1 MNIKQALNQ
10 LAEGQSL
17 SRDEMRAVMTEVMT
31 GAATPAQIGALL
43 MALRIRGETIDEIVG
58 AAEVM
63 RGLVT
68 RVQVP
73 QEHLVDLVGTG
84 GTVRICST
92 CRPRQALLSPLRV
105 VEWPSMAIALYQAP
119 AALPM
124 CWRFWGC
131 PLIFPRPTLP
141 RA

>member
-63 RGLVT
+63 R
-68 RVQVP
+68 
-73 QEHLVDLVGTG
+73 
-84 GTVRICST
+84 
-92 CRPRQALLSPLRV
+92 LS
-105 VEWPSMAIALYQAP
+105 
-119 AALPM
+119 
-124 CWRFWGC
+124 
-131 PLIFPRPTLP
+131 LIHI
-141 RA
+141 

>member
-17 SRDEMRAVMTEVMT
+17 LRDEMRAVMTEVMT

-84 GTVRICST
+84 RGRREFVQRVDRGKLC
-92 CRPRQALLSPLRV
+92 CRRCGWSGGQAWQSLCIKLQRLFRCAGDSGG
-105 VEWPSMAIALYQAP
+105 AP
-119 AALPM
+119 
-124 CWRFWGC
+124 
-131 PLIFPRPTLP
+131 
-141 RA
+141 

>member
-1 MNIKQALNQ
+1 IRVLQGKETYKFRTNDVLMNIKQALNQ

-73 QEHLVDLVGTG
+73 QEHLV
-84 GTVRICST
+84 
-92 CRPRQALLSPLRV
+92 
-105 VEWPSMAIALYQAP
+105 
-119 AALPM
+119 
-124 CWRFWGC
+124 
-131 PLIFPRPTLP
+131 
-141 RA
+141 